1 MAGTAPFSTVAA
13 LLRQRPQASARIRGS
28 GEYPR
33 LSGTVHFYQTKV
45 GVLVAAGI
53 TGLPASQDPCEER
66 IFAFHIHSGTQCRGE
81 EGDPF
86 ARALS
91 HYNPDDCAHPHH
103 AGDLPP
109 LFGNR
114 GRAFQAFLTDRFSVR
129 EVIGRTVILHA
140 GPDDFTSQPSG
151 NAGAK
156 IACGLI
162 EAVKGC

>member
-1 MAGTAPFSTVAA
+1 MIVSLEKRGRRKTEKEKRGFQTEFPFPGFWGKIIF
-13 LLRQRPQASARIRGS
+13 RPPACGGNDS
-28 GEYPR
+28 
-33 LSGTVHFYQTKV
+33 
-45 GVLVAAGI
+45 
-53 TGLPASQDPCEER
+53 LPASQDPCEER
-66 IFAFHIHSGTQCRGE
+66 IFAFHIHSGTQCSGE

-91 HYNPDDCAHPHH
+91 HYNPDDYAHPHH

-140 GPDDFTSQPSG
+140 GPDDFASQPSG
-151 NAGAK
+151 NAGEK